1 MKRKIF
7 IFVNIIMSVLIT
19 CTVFFVGCSG
29 DKGSTSSVYS
39 IQYTDDAGTHS
50 INVTMN
56 MHYSLDKIPT
66 RNGYDFMGLY
76 DKEVGGIKYVSN
88 AGTSLL
94 PFTDEK
100 NIVLYPQFKA
110 KEYTVVLDYQEAA
123 VSGNRQIVVTYDS
136 NITGFPENPN
146 IEHKDF
152 LGWFTEANC
161 KGVQIADEYG
171 SIPIVS
177 VLNDTNFDLSSGSVT
192 LYAGFETEKHNIT
205 FYFKDGI
212 ETENIEVEYDTPI
225 SQVLPKTRVDGQAP
239 LTWSKTKNGN
249 AWNGK
254 VTEDMTLYA
263 IEYAPFIELDLN
275 DGTEIKEIVA
285 RVGSVISL
293 PTPQKPLSEFMYY
306 VDEDGEQFN
315 SRVMPDESIKLFAV
329 WRNRIVFDS
338 NGGSA
343 VEDIVGLAG
352 DNLILP
358 EPVRTGYA
366 FAGWYTDNKLKY
378 NNILMPN
385 ESICLKAG
393 WYKESTYTATVVGS
407 SNIRLNAGGI
417 GTTHEKS
424 YVFDL
429 FELLG
434 INFQEAPENVQLKL
448 SFKSKHNKVGNGN
461 IFNPKDVYAGIN
473 CYIMGAE
480 TQSNNSTYY
489 SQSFGS
495 NAIINSYQNRELKT
509 KFKLSSRY
517 LYVLFKVYKE
527 YNSELANPAVDIK
540 DATLVISYPDT
551 SKLYL

>member
-1 MKRKIF
+1 MP
-7 IFVNIIMSVLIT
+7 
-19 CTVFFVGCSG
+19 
-29 DKGSTSSVYS
+29 
-39 IQYTDDAGTHS
+39 
-50 INVTMN
+50 
-56 MHYSLDKIPT
+56 YSLDKIPT

-100 NIVLYPQFKA
+100 NIILYPQFKA
-110 KEYTVVLDYQEAA
+110 KEYTVVLDYQGAA

-146 IEHKDF
+146 IEHKNF

-225 SQVLPKTRVDGQAP
+225 SQVLPKTKVNGQAP

-315 SRVMPDESIKLFAV
+315 SRVMPEESIKLFAV

-338 NGGSA
+338 NGGSS

-352 DNLILP
+352 ENLVLP
-358 EPVRTGYA
+358 EPVKEGYA
-366 FAGWYTDNKLKY
+366 FAGWYTGDDEIFAVDK
-378 NNILMPN
+378 IPG
-385 ESICLKAG
+385 SGISLKAG
-393 WYKESTYTATVVGS
+393 WFTIINISETYVTDDKLGEDYDYANTSTLKEKFYPVDLSEYASAGR
-407 SNIRLNAGGI
+407 NII
-417 GTTHEKS
+417 
-424 YVFDL
+424 
-429 FELLG
+429 
-434 INFQEAPENVQLKL
+434 LKL
-448 SFKSKHNKVGNGN
+448 KLTFESRTGSLSWTKSSLSVNFYSKIDVSPMVKLCATSIIAHKNNEFVSHEITKDIIVEGERFYMGFSCTNQSGARVVNFKNVK
-461 IFNPKDVYAGIN
+461 I
-473 CYIMGAE
+473 
-480 TQSNNSTYY
+480 
-489 SQSFGS
+489 
-495 NAIINSYQNRELKT
+495 ELEIPD
-509 KFKLSSRY
+509 FKNLI
-517 LYVLFKVYKE
+517 L
-527 YNSELANPAVDIK
+527 
-540 DATLVISYPDT
+540 
-551 SKLYL
+551 